1 MTSTFDASADTSPAP
16 SPSPN
21 GAVEP
26 EDDDY
31 TGVSAL
37 EQLREVVEHREDA
50 EPWVYVVPKRDVRL
64 TFDTDVPSHE
74 YQRWLRGAM
83 PRGKRRGGNPDFT
96 QMDQFALTSRA
107 IRNCCTTV
115 EVRNRKVR
123 GESDPG
129 AWIVVT
135 GKEGTPLR
143 LDDDELLRAFKT
155 PDSGTLVA
163 RLIGREADVIS
174 AGMELLEHCGYVP
187 GDDDLDDE
195 SDPT

>member
-1 MTSTFDASADTSPAP
+1 MNTFDGSTTDAPPTS
-16 SPSPN
+16 N
-21 GAVEP
+21 GAAVEP
-26 EDDDY
+26 DDDY
-31 TGVSAL
+31 TGISAL

-50 EPWVYVVPKRDVRL
+50 EPWPYVVPKRDVRL

-74 YQRWLRGAM
+74 YQRWMRASM
-83 PRGKRRGGNPDFT
+83 PRGKRRGTPDFT
-96 QMDQFALTSRA
+96 QLDQYTLTSRA

-115 EVRNRKVR
+115 EVRNRKVKA
-123 GESDPG
+123 ESDPG

-163 RLIGREADVIS
+163 KLIGREADVIT
-174 AGMELLEHCGYVP
+174 AGMELLAECGYAP
-187 GDDDLDDE
+187 GDDDEDE